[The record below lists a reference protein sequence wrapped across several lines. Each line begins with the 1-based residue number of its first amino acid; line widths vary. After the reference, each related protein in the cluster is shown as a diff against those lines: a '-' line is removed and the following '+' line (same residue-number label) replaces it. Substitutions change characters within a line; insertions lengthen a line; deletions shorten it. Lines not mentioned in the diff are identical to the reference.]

1 MIEIVNEDSVGN
13 VSRKSEYDSYL
24 INHINGVKR
33 SWSEILMPAL
43 LSKEDFSLGTLTRV
57 SMIINSHDKS
67 KYSNEEYNA
76 YLEYFYPSDGSER
89 DFDNVPDDVETNF
102 DKAWLHH
109 QKCNPHH
116 WQYWVLVRDSGEL
129 VPTDMSLE
137 SIFEMLCD
145 WSSFQY
151 ITPGSTANKWYLE
164 NKDKMILSDNTRN
177 LVEKYLA
184 LCSSL

>member
-43 LSKEDFSLGTLTRV
+43 LSKEDFSLDTLTRV

-89 DFDNVPDDVETNF
+89 DFDNVPDRRPQGGTDGPGG
-102 DKAWLHH
+102 
-109 QKCNPHH
+109 CPHA
-116 WQYWVLVRDSGEL
+116 G
-129 VPTDMSLE
+129 TD
-137 SIFEMLCD
+137 
-145 WSSFQY
+145 Q
-151 ITPGSTANKWYLE
+151 
-164 NKDKMILSDNTRN
+164 
-177 LVEKYLA
+177 
-184 LCSSL
+184 